1 MHTTTYATMYALS
14 FGGFIIDT
22 PGIKE
27 FGLTGFERSEVAE
40 RFPEMRKF
48 QIGCRF
54 NNCMHINEPGCAVI
68 QAVED
73 GLISEERYNN
83 YLDILQDEYFDV
95 VDYRDKKKLL

>member
-1 MHTTTYATMYALS
+1 
-14 FGGFIIDT
+14 
-22 PGIKE
+22 
-27 FGLTGFERSEVAE
+27 
-40 RFPEMRKF
+40 
-48 QIGCRF
+48 
-54 NNCMHINEPGCAVI
+54 MHINEPGCAVI